1 VKRNGVGPGVHL
13 SSGSES
19 LISSSGAVLLLRIAA
34 VSGLA
39 RSLSAALAPWRADRA
54 VHDPGKT
61 LLDLAVAVALGG
73 DCLADV
79 AVLRAQPELFGPVAS
94 DPTVSRLIDRLA
106 ADPETTQAAVA
117 AIRSARAA
125 AREQVWQRRCPVSLT
140 GQVVVDLD
148 ATLVAA
154 HSDKEQAAP
163 TFKRGFGFHPILAF
177 VDHAEASTGEPLVGL
192 LRPGNANANHAG
204 DQIAV
209 LDAALAQLPAQT
221 RSRVLVRGDA
231 GSGVKEFLAHVVG
244 LGLEFSVGMNIR
256 GPILQALERL
266 PEQAWRTAVDADGEP
281 REGAHVAEV
290 TRWLPASFTGPGG
303 WPPGIRVIV
312 RRERPHPGAQLRITD
327 VNGWRLTAF
336 ATNTPSRG
344 TSGTGWRLADLE
356 VRHRLRAH
364 AEDRI
369 RGLKDTGLT
378 NLPLQA
384 FDKNQLWLEIAQL
397 AYELTIW
404 TQVLG
409 FVDHPA
415 RSWEPKRLR
424 LRLFA
429 VAGRIVCSGRRRT
442 LRLSRRWP
450 WLDVLITGHRALSAY
465 P

>member
-1 VKRNGVGPGVHL
+1 MKRNGVGSGVHL

-19 LISSSGAVLLLRIAA
+19 LTSSSGAALLLRTAA
-34 VSGLA
+34 VSGLGK
-39 RSLSAALAPWRADRA
+39 SLASALSPWRAHRSL
-54 VHDPGKT
+54 HDPGKT
-61 LLDLAVAVALGG
+61 VLDLAVAIALGG

-94 DPTVSRLIDRLA
+94 DPTVSRLIERLA
-106 ADPETTQAAVA
+106 ADPETAVA
-117 AIRSARAA
+117 AIRTARAA
-125 AREQVWQRRCPVSLT
+125 ARDRVWRRRSPVSTT

-148 ATLVAA
+148 ATLVTA
-154 HSDKEQAAP
+154 HSEKEQAAP

-177 VDHAEASTGEPLVGL
+177 ADHAEAATGEPLAAL
-192 LRPGNANANHAG
+192 LRPGNANANDAA

-209 LDAALAQLPAQT
+209 LDAALAQLPKDA
-221 RSRVLVRGDA
+221 RDRVLVRGDA
-231 GSGVKEFLAHVVG
+231 GSGVKAFLAHVVD

-256 GPILQALERL
+256 GPILDALEQL
-266 PEQAWRTAVDADGEP
+266 PEQAWRRAVDADGQP

-290 TRWLPASFTGPGG
+290 TRWLPTSFTG
-303 WPPGIRVIV
+303 WPAGIRVIV

-336 ATNTPSRG
+336 ATNTPPRA
-344 TSGTGWRLADLE
+344 GWRLADLE
-356 VRHRLRAH
+356 IRHRLRAH

-369 RGLKDTGLT
+369 RGLKETGLT

-384 FDKNQLWLEIAQL
+384 FAKNQLWLEIAQL
-397 AYELTIW
+397 AYELTVW
-404 TQVLG
+404 TQVLS
-409 FVDHPA
+409 FADHPA

-429 VAGRIVCSGRRRT
+429 VAGRIITTGRRRI
-442 LRLSRRWP
+442 LRISNRWP
-450 WLDVLITGHRALSAY
+450 WADLITAGHDALATY